1 MALTM
6 GSEDED
12 GSRRFL
18 VGSIGVVVVAVAV
31 VAEVREVE
39 LSWSIRCS

>member
-18 VGSIGVVVVAVAV
+18 VGSIGVVVVAVA
-31 VAEVREVE
+31 EVREVE